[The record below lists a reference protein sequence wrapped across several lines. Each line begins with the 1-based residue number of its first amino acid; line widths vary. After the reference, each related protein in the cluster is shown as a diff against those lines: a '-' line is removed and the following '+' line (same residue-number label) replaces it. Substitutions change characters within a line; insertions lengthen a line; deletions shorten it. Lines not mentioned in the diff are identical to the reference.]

1 MNPTLREK
9 IQKLSV
15 GDKIYYIK
23 VGLAFTAGTICAV
36 LDITNYPGF
45 IIAGFFL
52 FVPFLLVKIN
62 LLVFEMERSE
72 LKGNKQIFKETV
84 LKNGFFTFLF
94 IFMVVWT
101 IMWNVISETAEQ
113 LS

>member
-1 MNPTLREK
+1 MNPSLREK
-9 IQKLSV
+9 IQKLSY

-23 VGLAFTAGTICAV
+23 VGLAFTAGIICAV

-45 IIAGFFL
+45 IIAAFFL
-52 FVPFLLVKIN
+52 SVPFLLVKIN
-62 LLVFEMERSE
+62 LIVIETEEGE

-84 LKNGFFTFLF
+84 LKNGFFTFLL
-94 IFMVVWT
+94 IFMVVWAL
-101 IMWNVISETAEQ
+101 IWNIISDTPDK

>member
-1 MNPTLREK
+1 MNPNLREK

-23 VGLAFTAGTICAV
+23 VGLAFTAGTLCAV

-45 IIAGFFL
+45 IIAAFFL
-52 FVPFLLVKIN
+52 TIPFLLVKMN
-62 LLVFEMERSE
+62 LLVFEEEASE
-72 LKGNKQIFKETV
+72 LKGNKQIFKQAV
-84 LKNGFFTFLF
+84 LKNGFFSFFF

-101 IMWNVISETAEQ
+101 IIWNVISETADQ